1 MTQRS
6 LAAEELRPPGYRSV
20 GWMVVACL
28 CLFPLYLFLT
38 GRRREGWWF
47 LGGVIGSSVALLVGE
62 VMYEMGGGTSAIG
75 VGLLI
80 PASLVSFGLSLW
92 TIVETFQSP
101 RKTRE
106 YNERLLAE

>member
-1 MTQRS
+1 
-6 LAAEELRPPGYRSV
+6 
-20 GWMVVACL
+20 
-28 CLFPLYLFLT
+28 
-38 GRRREGWWF
+38 
-47 LGGVIGSSVALLVGE
+47 
-62 VMYEMGGGTSAIG
+62 MYEMGGGTSAIG

>member
-1 MTQRS
+1 MTQRG
-6 LAAEELRPPGYRSV
+6 LAAEELRPPGYRPI

-47 LGGVIGSSVALLVGE
+47 LGGLFGSSVALSVGE
-62 VMYEMGGGTSAIG
+62 VMYEIGGGTGAIG
-75 VGLLI
+75 VALLI
-80 PASLVSFGLSLW
+80 PGSLVYIGLGW
-92 TIVETFQSP
+92 WMIVETFQSP

-106 YNERLLAE
+106 YNGRLLAE